1 MLNLNILI
9 FWVCFYR
16 KKDIG
21 IGILKSIKNKIITF
35 KLFQERPPLKINQRR
50 ESSAIQDLWKFCSF
64 YNNVCGWK
72 KYLKLLTIRIKKFWN
87 HQSIGDRFSKK
98 EDTRTTSGARKH
110 DRSSSPHQAHSD
122 VSIASI
128 VSSSTIQY
136 KSHYMG
142 TLPWKGGGYQWR
154 ALRYKCLRLIH
165 TIQASVKRRLKNYM
179 MFLSVY
185 RSFFVEADNCRL
197 VLRNYLSKAYEYG
210 WWSPLLKWHGL

>member
-9 FWVCFYR
+9 FWVCFYW

-50 ESSAIQDLWKFCSF
+50 ERSAIQDLWKFCSF
-64 YNNVCGWK
+64 YINLCSRK

-98 EDTRTTSGARKH
+98 EEDTRTTSGASTIDLPLIKLITAALAL
-110 DRSSSPHQAHSD
+110 P
-122 VSIASI
+122 I
-128 VSSSTIQY
+128 VSSTIQY
-136 KSHYMG
+136 KSQYMG

-154 ALRYKCLRLIH
+154 ALRYKCLQLNH
-165 TIQASVKRRLKNYM
+165 TIQTRLTT
-179 MFLSVY
+179 
-185 RSFFVEADNCRL
+185 
-197 VLRNYLSKAYEYG
+197 
-210 WWSPLLKWHGL
+210 

>member
-9 FWVCFYR
+9 FWVYFLR

-21 IGILKSIKNKIITF
+21 IGILKSIKNKIIIF
-35 KLFQERPPLKINQRR
+35 KLFQERPPLKINQWR

-64 YNNVCGWK
+64 YNNLCSWK
-72 KYLKLLTIRIKKFWN
+72 KYLKLLTIRIQKFWN

-98 EDTRTTSGARKH
+98 EDTRTTSGANKII
-110 DRSSSPHQAHSD
+110 DLPLIKLTAKL
-122 VSIASI
+122 ALPI
-128 VSSSTIQY
+128 VSSTIQY
-136 KSHYMG
+136 KSQYMG

-165 TIQASVKRRLKNYM
+165 SIQASVKRRLKNYM

>member
-9 FWVCFYR
+9 FWVYFYW

-21 IGILKSIKNKIITF
+21 IGILKSIKNKIIIF

-64 YNNVCGWK
+64 YNNLCGWK

-110 DRSSSPHQAHSD
+110 DRSSSPHQPHSD
-122 VSIASI
+122 VSIAYRLQHNPI
-128 VSSSTIQY
+128 QVSL
-136 KSHYMG
+136 H
-142 TLPWKGGGYQWR
+142 GYF
-154 ALRYKCLRLIH
+154 AL
-165 TIQASVKRRLKNYM
+165 KRRR
-179 MFLSVY
+179 LSVACAK
-185 RSFFVEADNCRL
+185 VQ
-197 VLRNYLSKAYEYG
+197 VLAIDSQHP
-210 WWSPLLKWHGL
+210 S

>member
-1 MLNLNILI
+1 ML
-9 FWVCFYR
+9 
-16 KKDIG
+16 D
-21 IGILKSIKNKIITF
+21 
-35 KLFQERPPLKINQRR
+35 
-50 ESSAIQDLWKFCSF
+50 
-64 YNNVCGWK
+64 K

-98 EDTRTTSGARKH
+98 EEDTRTTSGANTK
-110 DRSSSPHQAHSD
+110 DLPLLIKLKATL
-122 VSIASI
+122 ALPI
-128 VSSSTIQY
+128 VSSTIQY
-136 KSHYMG
+136 KSQYMG